1 MTIDKRLLTPLAL
14 CVAGAA
20 LALGACGDDDEDET
34 TAVNQTEVV
43 VTDAQGNT
51 TATTTTDVRS
61 AESGAPGD
69 AAPTVESCIELWNGA
84 NNAQNQ
90 TLLAGKTDEG
100 DDAAINV
107 SPNTASDPP
116 TCVVTVVKDDQ
127 ATEWGQAAGQ
137 DFPYAT
143 PADRDAAE
151 LEPERKED
159 NADADGVG
167 KLTAAG

>member
-1 MTIDKRLLTPLAL
+1 MRPLAL
-14 CVAGAA
+14 CLAGAA

-43 VTDAQGNT
+43 VTDSQGNT
-51 TATTTTDVRS
+51 TTTTETDVRS
-61 AESGAPGD
+61 GESGAPGD

-84 NNAQNQ
+84 NNAQNH

-100 DDAAINV
+100 DDSAINV

-116 TCVVTVVKDDQ
+116 TCIVTVVKDDQ

-137 DFPYAT
+137 DFPYAQPT
-143 PADRDAAE
+143 ERDASE
-151 LEPERKED
+151 LEPERKTD

-167 KLTAAG
+167 KLTAQP